1 MTSRLVLTYLDHSLE
16 KSTVQFRGV
25 SMSAANF
32 DAQVALATALQL
44 TLADLTNATLHKQ
57 TRVASE
63 AVIATGAP
71 AAGVQREN
79 KWLVTYR
86 DNVTGKKYRLEIP
99 GADTTLL
106 EEGTDRLAHT
116 TAEYIAF
123 KAAFEDYVVSE
134 AGNAVVLEEL
144 IHVGRNI

>member
-25 SMSAANF
+25 SLAAANF
-32 DAQVALATALQL
+32 DAQV
-44 TLADLTNATLHKQ
+44 TLAGNLETAVAALTNGTLHKR

-71 AAGVQREN
+71 AAGVQREA
-79 KWLVTYR
+79 KYMVTYR

-99 GADTTLL
+99 CADLSIL
-106 EEGTDRLAHT
+106 EEGTDRVSHT
-116 TAEYIAF
+116 HAAWTGF
-123 KAAFEDYVVSE
+123 QTAFEAYVLSE
-134 AGNAVVLEEL
+134 AGNAVVLEEI
-144 IHVGRNI
+144 IHVGRNL